1 MTQLYQQY
9 HPLVLASASPRRV
22 ELLSQLGV
30 DFDQIPADI
39 DEAVLHD
46 EKAHDY
52 VQRVA
57 REKACVIAGSHSDKY
72 ILGSDTSI
80 HIDGQILGKPS
91 DKAHF
96 TEMMNLLSG
105 QSHEVIT
112 AICVATLINTKMK
125 ITESVVTSTVTF
137 ATVSTQQIDAYWKT
151 GEPLGKAGGYAIQ
164 GMGGQFVTHIDG
176 SYSGIVGLP
185 LAQTVLC
192 LQDAGVI
199 SS

>member
-1 MTQLYQQY
+1 
-9 HPLVLASASPRRV
+9 
-22 ELLSQLGV
+22 
-30 DFDQIPADI
+30 
-39 DEAVLHD
+39 
-46 EKAHDY
+46 
-52 VQRVA
+52 
-57 REKACVIAGSHSDKY
+57 
-72 ILGSDTSI
+72 
-80 HIDGQILGKPS
+80 
-91 DKAHF
+91 
-96 TEMMNLLSG
+96 MMNLLSG

-112 AICVATLINTKMK
+112 AICVATLINTEME

-137 ATVSTQQIDAYWKT
+137 ATVSTQQIDAYWET